1 MNRPPYLIC
10 LLLGSNIEAESNLPR
25 AVNLLQEQ
33 LTVLQTSSVWESRAI
48 GSDGPNFLNAALLAL
63 SPLDAEGLKENLIR
77 PLEAR
82 MGRVR
87 TEDKNAPRTIDIDL
101 ILFDGE
107 VLDSQLWQFA
117 HLAVPVS
124 ELLPDFSSG
133 SGESLKDMVPTLFS
147 AGAIWIRED
156 ISDYPFA
163 TVMQ

>member
-1 MNRPPYLIC
+1 MSRPLYLIC
-10 LLLGSNIEAESNLPR
+10 LLLGSNIEPESNLPR
-25 AVNLLQEQ
+25 AVNLLQEE

-63 SPLDAEGLKENLIR
+63 SPLDAEDLKENLIR

-101 ILFDGE
+101 ILFDEE

-124 ELLPDFSSG
+124 ELLPDYRSG
-133 SGESLKDMVPTLFS
+133 TGECLKDMVSTLLS
-147 AGAIWIRED
+147 TASIWIRED